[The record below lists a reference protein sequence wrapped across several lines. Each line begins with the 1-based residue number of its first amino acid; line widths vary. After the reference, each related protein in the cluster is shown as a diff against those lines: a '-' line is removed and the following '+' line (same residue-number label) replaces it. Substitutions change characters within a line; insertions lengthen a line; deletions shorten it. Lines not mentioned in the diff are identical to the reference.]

1 MKVFAGK
8 KKYCSLENVSYENTH
23 LVIYLFGEVGL
34 ISLRLHSTAAPS
46 RYRHDLTSFSRRRDI

>member
-34 ISLRLHSTAAPS
+34 ISLRLHSLST
-46 RYRHDLTSFSRRRDI
+46 